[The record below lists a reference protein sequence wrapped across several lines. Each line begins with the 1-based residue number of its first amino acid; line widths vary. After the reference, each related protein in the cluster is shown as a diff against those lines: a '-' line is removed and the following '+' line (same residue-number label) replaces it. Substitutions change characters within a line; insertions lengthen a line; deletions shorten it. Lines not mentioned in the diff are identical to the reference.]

1 MDSSLGVK
9 FNFSTNTVVLTNFHV
24 MKVSM
29 VSNHIVYMC
38 GIMALNLKRGQNA
51 PLIFINLSLLRLF
64 TSSLSIIPANLFLV
78 MEEKCGV
85 CLLHGEDA
93 VKFKFDVV

>member
-1 MDSSLGVK
+1 MAKCVK
-9 FNFSTNTVVLTNFHV
+9 SVVLTNFHV

-29 VSNHIVYMC
+29 ISIHIMYMC
-38 GIMALNLKRGQNA
+38 GIMALNLKRERNA
-51 PLIFINLSLLRLF
+51 PLIFIKLSLLRLF

-85 CLLHGEDA
+85 CPLHGEDA